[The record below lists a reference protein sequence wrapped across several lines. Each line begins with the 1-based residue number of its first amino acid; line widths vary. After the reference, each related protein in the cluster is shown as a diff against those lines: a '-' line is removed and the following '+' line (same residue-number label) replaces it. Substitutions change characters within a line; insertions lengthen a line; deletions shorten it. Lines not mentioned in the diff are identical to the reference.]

1 MAMFIPK
8 SRFRCNN
15 NPIYCV
21 KLDVFGKNAKIGEQG
36 NFVELPRIFE
46 LIRFNVVAKKYVHR
60 IWLLWNAYIIII

>member
-1 MAMFIPK
+1 MTMFIPK
-8 SRFRCNN
+8 VVYNN

-21 KLDVFGKNAKIGEQG
+21 KLDVFGKKIAEIGEQG
-36 NFVELPRIFE
+36 NFVKLPRIFE